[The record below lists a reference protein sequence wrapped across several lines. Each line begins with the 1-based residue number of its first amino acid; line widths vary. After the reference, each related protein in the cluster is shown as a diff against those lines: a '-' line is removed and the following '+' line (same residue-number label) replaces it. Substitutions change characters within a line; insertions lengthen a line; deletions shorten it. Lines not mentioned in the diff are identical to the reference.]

1 MITVLAKLFV
11 KETEPEKMRKSYG
24 TLCSIVGILLNIL
37 LFVGKYFAGVI
48 SGSVAITADAFNNL
62 SDAGSSFITM
72 IGFVFAGKKPDP
84 DHPFG
89 HGRFEYVSGFI
100 VSMAILFMGYELLKS
115 SIDKILHPQAVDTS
129 SISII
134 ILLISIGVKIYMAF
148 YNFRIGKQIDSTA
161 MKATAID
168 SLSDTVATTV
178 VLIAMIV
185 MRYSQIHIDGVCG
198 VVVALFIIYAGFG
211 AAKDTM
217 DPLLGQAP
225 DREFVEKI
233 ESIVMSY
240 DEVCGIHDLMVHDY
254 GPGRCIISLHAEV
267 PGNLDIFYIHDV
279 IDCIEVRLREEMLC
293 EAVIHMDP
301 IETDNEEIKKIRK
314 QVEKLVCQIS
324 EEMTIHDFRMVSG
337 PSHTNL
343 IFDAVLPY
351 NLKMTEKEVK
361 DKIEELIEGMDGNYF
376 AVVKIDQSYI

>member
-134 ILLISIGVKIYMAF
+134 ILLISIGVKMYMAF

-198 VVVALFIIYAGFG
+198 VVVALFIIYAGFC

>member
-198 VVVALFIIYAGFG
+198 VVVALFIIYAGFC

>member
-11 KETEPEKMRKSYG
+11 KEKESEKMRKSYG

-376 AVVKIDQSYI
+376 AIVKIDQSYI